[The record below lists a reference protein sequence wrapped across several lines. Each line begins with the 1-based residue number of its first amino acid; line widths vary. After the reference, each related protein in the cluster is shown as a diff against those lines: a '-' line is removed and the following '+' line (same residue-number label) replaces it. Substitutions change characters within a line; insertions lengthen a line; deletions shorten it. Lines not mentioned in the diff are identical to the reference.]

1 MDIAQTIRVEY
12 RVGDLVKRRSI
23 RQEIGV
29 VLHTPLGYAGED
41 YIVPNPWI
49 ECQVRW
55 LSGTINT
62 VEQSYL
68 KLMARTK

>member
-1 MDIAQTIRVEY
+1 MDIAQTVKVEFK
-12 RVGDLVKRRSI
+12 VGDLVKRRSI

-29 VLHTPLGYAGED
+29 VVRTPLGRGGKD
-41 YIVPNPWI
+41 YIAPNPWI

-55 LSGTINT
+55 LSGKINT